1 MATTRMAF
9 TTTSYGSG
17 EPVTL
22 AELRAQTNV
31 DDAADDAMLLGYLIA
46 ARQAAEAF
54 IGRPILPTVMAGT
67 AEEWPV
73 SAGFL
78 LDAPVI
84 SVDSVNYTAANGTVT
99 TWTAGA
105 SGYLV
110 RDAAGGAKKLRSAKN
125 VAWPTLGDDP
135 VITITITAGWTVDLL
150 PESVRTAILQMA
162 AHWYAVREVVNIGST
177 AAMVPETGKELLRP
191 YRWRLIG

>member
-1 MATTRMAF
+1 MMQRISF
-9 TTTSYGSG
+9 TTSVYGSG

-31 DDAADDAMLLGYLIA
+31 DDAADDAMLLGYLVA

-54 IGRPILPTVMAGT
+54 MGRPILPTVMTGT
-67 AEEWPV
+67 AEEWPD

-84 SVDSVNYTAANGTVT
+84 SVSSVTYTAADGTT
-99 TWTAGA
+99 ATWTAGS
-105 SGYLV
+105 SGYLL
-110 RDAAGGAKKLRSAKN
+110 RDAAGGAKKLRPAKN

-135 VITITITAGWTVDLL
+135 VITITITAGWTADLL

-162 AHWYAVREVVNIGST
+162 ANWYAVREVTNIGNIVSL
-177 AAMVPETGKELLRP
+177 VPETGKDLLRP